1 MCSEHVLLMV
11 PRRCGT
17 NVLGLWDCGGAL
29 LGSVEEQRS
38 LHFQST
44 VRRSAPCTMSCW
56 PQSCEHSPCS
66 STHPVTSDR
75 ALALS
80 GCAHSSAHIQDLELP
95 LVLCAQVGSEAT
107 DPFLCGA
114 NAVSML
120 QVRPGAASF
129 AMLEV
134 LSAVAYTRAV
144 QGGGLLGRFARA
156 RAPMNDC
163 LAQSVS
169 WTGHVHV
176 NRFCYYDFRAR
187 AR

>member
-66 STHPVTSDR
+66 STHPVTPAR

-107 DPFLCGA
+107 DFILLVDNATSVLQILHAGA
-114 NAVSML
+114 YFAALEML
-120 QVRPGAASF
+120 SVHASAGACVV
-129 AMLEV
+129 E
-134 LSAVAYTRAV
+134 
-144 QGGGLLGRFARA
+144 GGWRRFARA
-156 RAPMNDC
+156 LVIADGCFR
-163 LAQSVS
+163 VS
-169 WTGHVHV
+169 M
-176 NRFCYYDFRAR
+176 Y
-187 AR
+187 

>member
-1 MCSEHVLLMV
+1 MV

-44 VRRSAPCTMSCW
+44 
-56 PQSCEHSPCS
+56 
-66 STHPVTSDR
+66 
-75 ALALS
+75 
-80 GCAHSSAHIQDLELP
+80 
-95 LVLCAQVGSEAT
+95 VGSEAT

-163 LAQSVS
+163 LA
-169 WTGHVHV
+169 
-176 NRFCYYDFRAR
+176 
-187 AR
+187 